1 MSAAGPSQGANCAP
15 SGGSAAAPAASVGAH
30 HARRLVLLL
39 LIAAVALSPLIV
51 FAADAVP
58 TEKDSVAASRAV
70 KLSEKLR
77 CLVCQNQT
85 IADSNAELAQDLRRQ
100 VHEQIAAGKSDDQIV
115 EYMVARYGDFVL
127 YQPPVKATTVLLW
140 AGPAL
145 LLLVGVFGLTRVLRG
160 RRAEAEAPPL
170 TAEEHERAA
179 RLLAGS
185 QGKDLS

>member
-1 MSAAGPSQGANCAP
+1 MSAAGPSQGAHHAP

-30 HARRLVLLL
+30 HARRVALLL

-100 VHEQIAAGKSDDQIV
+100 IHEQIAAGKSDDQIV
-115 EYMVARYGDFVL
+115 DYMVARYGDFVL
-127 YQPPVKATTVLLW
+127 YQPPVKATTALLW

-145 LLLVGVFGLTRVLRG
+145 LLLLGIFGLVRILRA
-160 RRAEAEAPPL
+160 RRGEAEAPPL
-170 TAEEHERAA
+170 TAEERERAA
-179 RLLAGS
+179 RLLAGN

>member
-1 MSAAGPSQGANCAP
+1 MK
-15 SGGSAAAPAASVGAH
+15 
-30 HARRLVLLL
+30 RLVLLL

-100 VHEQIAAGKSDDQIV
+100 IHEQIAAGKSDDQIV
-115 EYMVARYGDFVL
+115 DYMVARYGDFVL
-127 YQPPVKATTVLLW
+127 YQPPVKATTMLLW

-145 LLLVGVFGLTRVLRG
+145 LLLLGVFGLARVLRG

-179 RLLAGS
+179 RLLAGN
-185 QGKDLS
+185 QGKDRS

>member
-1 MSAAGPSQGANCAP
+1 M
-15 SGGSAAAPAASVGAH
+15 
-30 HARRLVLLL
+30 

-100 VHEQIAAGKSDDQIV
+100 IHEQIAAGKSDDQIV
-115 EYMVARYGDFVL
+115 DYMVARYGDFVL

-145 LLLVGVFGLTRVLRG
+145 LLLLGVFGLARVLRG

-179 RLLAGS
+179 RLLAGN